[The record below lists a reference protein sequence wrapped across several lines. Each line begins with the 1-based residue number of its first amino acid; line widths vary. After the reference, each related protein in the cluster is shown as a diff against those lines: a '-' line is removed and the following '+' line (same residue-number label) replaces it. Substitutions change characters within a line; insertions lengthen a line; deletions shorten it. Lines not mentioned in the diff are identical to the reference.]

1 MRHTNIII
9 AAIIA
14 LTPMAMANAQ
24 TSRSAQAAPA
34 PKTIAPKASPQ
45 KANPIPAPAPSPAP
59 PIAQALTPT
68 PLPQYG
74 RTITLSEAKIVA
86 AAAEAEARKNNWSL
100 VITIV
105 EPNGAIVL
113 SQKMDGAQYGSI
125 DVANK
130 KAITAAH
137 FRRPTSL
144 FQEAVKTGNLNSVF
158 SGAMAIEGGEPIIKN
173 GAIIGAIG
181 VSGAT
186 AAQDGIAAKAG
197 AAAVP

>member
-1 MRHTNIII
+1 MRHNNIII

-24 TSRSAQAAPA
+24 TGRSAQTAPA
-34 PKTIAPKASPQ
+34 PKATAPKAAAP
-45 KANPIPAPAPSPAP
+45 KVNPAPTP
-59 PIAQALTPT
+59 PPPMAQAIAAT

-113 SQKMDGAQYGSI
+113 SEKMDGAQYGSI
-125 DVANK
+125 DVASK

-137 FRRPTSL
+137 FRRSTTL
-144 FQEAVKTGNLNSVF
+144 FQEAVKTGNLNSIF

-186 AAQDGIAAKAG
+186 AAQDGIAARAG

>member
-1 MRHTNIII
+1 MKSINIVFAALI
-9 AAIIA
+9 AC
-14 LTPMAMANAQ
+14 TPLAMANAQ
-24 TSRSAQAAPA
+24 TRNTTQAAQTQKAVA
-34 PKTIAPKASPQ
+34 PKPT
-45 KANPIPAPAPSPAP
+45 PAPAQPQAVAQPVSIAPS
-59 PIAQALTPT
+59 
-68 PLPQYG
+68 PQYG

-113 SQKMDGAQYGSI
+113 SEKMDGAQYGSI

-158 SGAMAIEGGEPIIKN
+158 SGAMAIEGGELILKN